1 MTLRDADTFLE
12 LQTQTGW
19 GRTLA
24 GFAAWCQA
32 QPGWRVLDVGCG
44 PGLLPALFARQGCQ
58 ALGIDLEADM
68 FLPQPLH
75 PQVLVAQGEG
85 LPFSGG
91 MFDLVTASNL
101 LFLLADP
108 RPALDEMRR
117 VARPGGMLALLNPSE
132 LLDQEAAA
140 ALAEA
145 KTLQGLAR
153 ASLLNWA
160 QRAETNHRWT
170 EADMN
175 SMLLAAGIQPL
186 ENSLKVGPGFARF
199 TRGRV

>member
-24 GFAAWCQA
+24 GFASWCQA
-32 QPGWRVLDVGCG
+32 QPGWNVLDVGCG
-44 PGLLPALFARQGCQ
+44 PGLLPALFTRQGCT
-58 ALGIDLEADM
+58 AVGLDVEADM

-75 PQVLVAQGEG
+75 PQVLVAQGEK
-85 LPFSGG
+85 LPFPAEV
-91 MFDLVTASNL
+91 FDLVTASNV

-108 RPALDEMRR
+108 RQLLGEMQR
-117 VARPGGMLALLNPSE
+117 VTRPGGMLALLNPSE
-132 LLDQEAAA
+132 QLNQDAAA

-145 KTLQGLAR
+145 RGLQGLAR
-153 ASLLNWA
+153 HSLLNWA
-160 QRAETNHRWT
+160 QRAEANHRWT
-170 EADMN
+170 EAEMN
-175 SMLLAAGIQPL
+175 SLLLAAGIQPV
-186 ENSLKVGPGFARF
+186 ESSLNVGPGFARF

>member
-1 MTLRDADTFLE
+1 MTLRDVDTFLE

-44 PGLLPALFARQGCQ
+44 PGLLPALFARQGCN
-58 ALGIDLEADM
+58 ALGLDLEADM

-75 PQVLVAQGEG
+75 PQVLVAHGEA
-85 LPFSGG
+85 LPFPGG

-108 RPALDEMRR
+108 RPTLDEMRR

-132 LLDQEAAA
+132 YLNQDAAVV
-140 ALAEA
+140 LAEA
-145 KTLQGLAR
+145 KALQGLAR

-160 QRAETNHRWT
+160 QRAEANHRWT
-170 EADMN
+170 EPEMN
-175 SMLLAAGIQPL
+175 NLLLAAGIQPL

-199 TRGRV
+199 TRGGV